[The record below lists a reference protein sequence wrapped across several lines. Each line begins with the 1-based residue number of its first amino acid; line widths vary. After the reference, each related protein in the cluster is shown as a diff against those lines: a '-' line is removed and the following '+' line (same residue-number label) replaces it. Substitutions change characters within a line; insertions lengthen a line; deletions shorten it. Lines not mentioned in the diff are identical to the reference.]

1 MQSWRLRLWFRERLF
16 FREGDFMSSNGKVKR
31 IDLKDLALLDELYSH
46 NIDAD
51 AFFLLPKGEQF
62 KVMKNAG
69 IDVKYFLGLV

>member
-1 MQSWRLRLWFRERLF
+1 
-16 FREGDFMSSNGKVKR
+16 MSSNGKVKR